1 MVSKGLK
8 KGKTFSMENSLKLK
22 WILNENSE
30 NFLGLNLKKIWCNFF
45 SGLLNFMKLGQ
56 ETAICT

>member
-8 KGKTFSMENSLKLK
+8 KGKTFSMETSLKLK
-22 WILNENSE
+22 WILNEISE

-56 ETAICT
+56 EIAICT